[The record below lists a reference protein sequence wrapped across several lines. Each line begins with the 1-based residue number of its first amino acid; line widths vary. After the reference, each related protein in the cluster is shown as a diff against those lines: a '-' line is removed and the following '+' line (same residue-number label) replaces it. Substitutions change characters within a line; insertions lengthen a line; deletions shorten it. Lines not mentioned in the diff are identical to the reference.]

1 MTSEELERTIEF
13 ILQSQANFENRL
25 EETSRQIAE
34 TSKQLQAYAETQTEF
49 IQIVARH
56 IEAQGEVNAS
66 LRAATARTDK
76 RLDRTDERLDRLAE
90 TVERY
95 ISEGRNGK
103 A

>member
-1 MTSEELERTIEF
+1 LERTIEF